1 VISRYAGALVRAFL
15 VVVAVTLPSVM
26 LRNVGAD
33 TAQIVALVGLFG
45 GALTFFEYASVY
57 PGLIEFRDA
66 PPLNR
71 LRFISFF
78 GTVLILTLLVAVD
91 QNPSTLNRFI
101 DALSGLLGRS
111 LDFPYSP
118 VRLLVLVLPPDADPA
133 EIKLLRAAGGAAYVI
148 SLCILLYFV
157 LYMRLAR
164 WPFVRGG
171 FNVWVNL
178 PTFDPTSGGD
188 VVERLRRDA
197 WFNVSLGFLLPFLIP
212 GILKLVSVGVTPV
225 SLASTHTMIW
235 TVTAWAFLPTS
246 LVLRGLAMGR
256 IATLIEEK
264 RRTSNLRDEYQPA

>member
-1 VISRYAGALVRAFL
+1 MISRYVGALVRAFL

-66 PPLNR
+66 PPINR
-71 LRFISFF
+71 LRFAAFSGI
-78 GTVLILTLLVAVD
+78 VLVLTLLMSVD
-91 QNPSTLNRFI
+91 HDPSTLNRFVE
-101 DALSGLLGRS
+101 ALAGMLGRS

-118 VRLLVLVLPPDADPA
+118 VRLLVLVLPP
-133 EIKLLRAAGGAAYVI
+133 ESSTEHVLRLRAAGAVAYVI
-148 SLCILLYFV
+148 SLLVLLYFV
-157 LYMRLAR
+157 IYMRLAR

-197 WFNVSLGFLLPFLIP
+197 WFNVALGFLLPFLIP
-212 GILKLVSVGVTPV
+212 GVLKLISVGIAPV

-246 LVLRGLAMGR
+246 LILRGLAMGR
-256 IATLIEEK
+256 IASLIEQK
-264 RRTSNLRDEYQPA
+264 RRASHLQDEYMPA

>member
-1 VISRYAGALVRAFL
+1 MISRYAGALVRAFL
-15 VVVAVTLPSVM
+15 VVIAITLPSVM
-26 LRNVGAD
+26 LRDVGAD

-45 GALTFFEYASVY
+45 GALTFFEYGSVY

-71 LRFISFF
+71 IRFGALF
-78 GTVLILTLLVAVD
+78 GIVLILTLLASVEND
-91 QNPSTLNRFI
+91 PSTLNRFI
-101 DALSGLLGRS
+101 EALAGTLGRA

-118 VRLLVLVLPPDADPA
+118 VRLLVLVLPGDASPGQV
-133 EIKLLRAAGGAAYVI
+133 EQLRAAGAAAYTIALGV
-148 SLCILLYFV
+148 LMYFV

-164 WPFVRGG
+164 WPITRGG

-197 WFNVSLGFLLPFLIP
+197 WFNVALGFLLPFLVP
-212 GILKLVSVGVTPV
+212 GILKLISIGLTPV
-225 SLASTHTMIW
+225 SLTSAHTMIW

-246 LVLRGLAMGR
+246 LILRGIAMGR
-256 IATLIEEK
+256 IASMIEEK
-264 RRTSNLRDEYQPA
+264 RRASHLQDEYQPA